1 MSPASEPTSPVL
13 ELKNLVKSYNVRS
26 GIMGKSRELRIL
38 ENISFTLN
46 RGEILS
52 IVGESG
58 CGKTTVGKVA
68 AGLIKPTS
76 GEILYHGKNPWTLPK
91 HEFAEYRRKVQMI
104 HQDPYQSLNPV
115 HRIYDIIS
123 APLFRHK
130 KVKNSQEAREK
141 VRELLQRVD
150 LSPVDDFIDKNPHQL
165 SGGQRQRVSI
175 ARTLTVDPEFIVA
188 DEAVSM
194 LDISIRLAVVD
205 LMLKLKEELGVTY
218 LFITHDLAIAKYFGK
233 AGRIAVMY
241 LGRMVE
247 TGPTLEIIRNPMH
260 PYTRILLSSIP
271 EADPEKTRSK
281 KSIQLRS
288 LDIPS
293 LMDLPTGCKFHPRCP
308 LWLAGKCDKEEPVL
322 KEASPGHWV
331 SCFNPQSGPVAL

>member
-1 MSPASEPTSPVL
+1 MSPVSELASPVL

-26 GIMGKSRELRIL
+26 GIMGKTRELRIL

-46 RGEILS
+46 RGDILS
-52 IVGESG
+52 VVGESG

-91 HEFAEYRRKVQMI
+91 QEFAEYRRKVQMI

-115 HRIYDIIS
+115 QRIYDIIS

-205 LMLKLKEELGVTY
+205 LMLKLKEEFGVTY

-233 AGRIAVMY
+233 GGRIAVMY
-241 LGRMVE
+241 LGRIVE

-281 KSIQLRS
+281 KYIQLRS

-331 SCFNPQSGPVAL
+331 SCFNPQSGPVA

>member
-1 MSPASEPTSPVL
+1 MSPASKPTSPVI

-26 GIMGKSRELRIL
+26 GVMGKSRELRIL

-68 AGLIKPTS
+68 AGIIKPTS
-76 GEILYHGKNPWTLPK
+76 GEILYEGKNPWTLPK
-91 HEFAEYRRKVQMI
+91 HEFTEYRRKVQMI

-115 HRIYDIIS
+115 QRIYDIIS

-130 KVKNSQEAREK
+130 KVKNYKEAREK
-141 VRELLQRVD
+141 VKELLQRVD

-165 SGGQRQRVSI
+165 SGGQRQRVAI

-194 LDISIRLAVVD
+194 LDISIRLSVVD
-205 LMLKLKEELGVTY
+205 LMLKLKEDLGVTY

-233 AGRIAVMY
+233 GGRIAVMY
-241 LGRMVE
+241 LGRIME
-247 TGPTLEIIRNPMH
+247 TGPTLEIIHNPMH

-281 KSIQLRS
+281 KHIQLRS

-293 LMDLPTGCKFHPRCP
+293 LMDLPKGCKFHPRCP
-308 LWLAGKCDKEEPVL
+308 LWLAGKCDQDEPSL
-322 KEASPGHWV
+322 QEASPGHWV
-331 SCFNPQSGPVAL
+331 SCFNPQSGPVA